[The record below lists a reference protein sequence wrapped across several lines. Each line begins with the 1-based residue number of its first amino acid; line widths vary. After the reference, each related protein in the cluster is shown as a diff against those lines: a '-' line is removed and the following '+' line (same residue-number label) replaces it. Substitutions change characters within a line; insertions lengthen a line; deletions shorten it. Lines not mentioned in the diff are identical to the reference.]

1 MEVEPVVD
9 SRRLNGEINGR
20 KQTMTWNGESNVEN
34 DGKANP
40 KKKEEK
46 ESLGSSASEDDDES
60 FSFDVT
66 LGDICRRGFGT
77 GMWNDLLRRAPH
89 YYDDWTD
96 IFHAKVTASIFY
108 MFFTSLAPAITF
120 SVLLEA
126 GTEDDDGTPLIG
138 TVEVILSTAIAG
150 GIFSIFG
157 GQPLCILGVTG
168 PVSIFTVAV
177 FTISK
182 SLDINFIPFYAW
194 TQIWSAIMHI
204 LLAVFNMCELIS
216 WVTRYSCETFGVLI
230 ALIYLYTGLNGIQ
243 KQFNKGLD
251 VALLS
256 LWLSLG
262 TFFVATKLSA
272 ARNWVVFIPE
282 IRELIADYGATIS
295 IIFFSCVSGQLASGN
310 HQQTYLMVMVTM
322 RIMILQHSSSVS
334 ACD

>member
-230 ALIYLYTGLNGIQ
+230 ALIYLY
-243 KQFNKGLD
+243 F
-251 VALLS
+251 LS
-256 LWLSLG
+256 
-262 TFFVATKLSA
+262 
-272 ARNWVVFIPE
+272 P
-282 IRELIADYGATIS
+282 
-295 IIFFSCVSGQLASGN
+295 
-310 HQQTYLMVMVTM
+310 
-322 RIMILQHSSSVS
+322 SSSS
-334 ACD
+334 SF